1 MKLNILKRI
10 ESAYRKLC
18 TQIVKPKIVLVKNS
32 GWDKRA
38 CCHRNRGAKK
48 EDYFGLVQRMEEN
61 GFVYEYLNEKP
72 DLFEFLI

>member
-1 MKLNILKRI
+1 
-10 ESAYRKLC
+10 
-18 TQIVKPKIVLVKNS
+18 VKNS